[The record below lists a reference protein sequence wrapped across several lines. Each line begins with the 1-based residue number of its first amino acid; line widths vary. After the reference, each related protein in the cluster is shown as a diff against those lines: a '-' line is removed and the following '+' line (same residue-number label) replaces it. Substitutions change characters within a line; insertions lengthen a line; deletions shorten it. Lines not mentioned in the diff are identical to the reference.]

1 MVDVLTWTVERRM
14 RLTELLDQALAR
26 EWTHLGEQDRCPAC
40 DGHGFPADRELRG
53 LAVGE
58 ELVLVR
64 TVGSPGSMV
73 SLRAMPPPGRGCGPR
88 RMPPTCRRGRSRA
101 CRREGGAAAPL
112 TVPGADHPAPLARL
126 GDVGP

>member
-73 SLRAMPPPGRGCGPR
+73 SLRAMPPRGGGAGLGGCLPR
-88 RMPPTCRRGRSRA
+88 AGA
-101 CRREGGAAAPL
+101 ADLEHVGAEGGAAAPL